1 MILPEHIPALFKEEL
16 TTSILPFWLK
26 HGLDPVH
33 GGMLTG
39 LGRDGSLLES
49 DKSIWFQ
56 GRAAWTFAT
65 AYRVAQK
72 NEEYLSVAKSCLDF
86 LKTHGQ
92 DDDGRFFFRVSRE
105 GNP

>member
-39 LGRDGSLLES
+39 LGRDGSLL
-49 DKSIWFQ
+49 
-56 GRAAWTFAT
+56 
-65 AYRVAQK
+65 
-72 NEEYLSVAKSCLDF
+72 
-86 LKTHGQ
+86 
-92 DDDGRFFFRVSRE
+92 
-105 GNP
+105 